1 MFHKAAETTYNINN
15 AFGSGTG
22 MNVQCSSGSR
32 SFAKETRVLK
42 MRSAVAA
49 HQKGTTS
56 TVLWLFGIWSKSS
69 SVHSVVSDF
78 CSPMGCSTPGL
89 PVQIRKV
96 KKLDEW
102 VPHELTINP
111 KKIAILKCHLLLF
124 YTTANHFLMDCDVRQ
139 KVDFIWQLA
148 MISSVVG
155 PRRSSKALCKAK
167 LALKKGHGHCMVVC
181 CWSDQL
187 QLSESQWNH
196 YFWEVCSANQWDVP
210 KTAMPEASIGQQKW
224 PNPSPQQRPMAC
236 HTINASKLNELGYEV
251 LPHPPYS
258 PDLLPTNYHFFKYL
272 NNFFQGKRFCN
283 QREVEN
289 ALQELIEF
297 QSRDFFFLGIFILQE

>member
-1 MFHKAAETTYNINN
+1 
-15 AFGSGTG
+15 
-22 MNVQCSSGSR
+22 
-32 SFAKETRVLK
+32 
-42 MRSAVAA
+42 
-49 HQKGTTS
+49 
-56 TVLWLFGIWSKSS
+56 
-69 SVHSVVSDF
+69 
-78 CSPMGCSTPGL
+78 
-89 PVQIRKV
+89 
-96 KKLDEW
+96 
-102 VPHELTINP
+102 
-111 KKIAILKCHLLLF
+111 
-124 YTTANHFLMDCDVRQ
+124 
-139 KVDFIWQLA
+139 
-148 MISSVVG
+148 MISSVAG
-155 PRRSSKALCKAK
+155 PRRSSKALSKAK
-167 LALKKGHGHCMVVC
+167 LALKKGHGHCVVVC

-258 PDLLPTNYHFFKYL
+258 PDLLPTDYHFFKYL

-283 QREVEN
+283 QREAEN

-297 QSRDFFFLGIFILQE
+297 RSRDFFF